1 MTGTVSDRTI
11 ENANAFEGWA
21 DDDFTEG
28 VIETRDLRKSYGE
41 VEAVRGL
48 DLRVERGS
56 IYGFLG
62 RNGAG
67 KTTTIKMLLGM
78 TRPTG
83 GEGRILGLRIDDA
96 RESVEARRRTG
107 FVGEDKGLYDY
118 MTVGQMLA
126 FTRPFFP
133 RWRADLEAKYMRA
146 FDLPAGRKVRAL
158 SKGMRT
164 KLALLLALARGAE
177 LLILDEPS
185 EGLDPAATEEL
196 LGMLTGLVAAEGL
209 TVFFSSHQIA
219 DVEQVADRVCII
231 HRGRVRVEG
240 ALDDLRERYRAIR
253 LAYEDESAAAR
264 FAVVPGVERVRTEGR
279 WITLLVSRDAE
290 RIAGEAVAAGALD
303 ADVRPVTLKEI
314 FLEMSRDVTAD
325 E

>member
-1 MTGTVSDRTI
+1 MRD
-11 ENANAFEGWA
+11 AH
-21 DDDFTEG
+21 TEAAAG
-28 VIETRDLRKSYGE
+28 AARAPGGGAVIEADGLRKSYGG

-48 DLRVERGS
+48 DLSVPRGS

-78 TRPTG
+78 TRPSG
-83 GEGRILGLRIDDA
+83 GAARVLGLRADDPA
-96 RESVEARRRTG
+96 ESVEARRRTG

-133 RWRADLEAKYMRA
+133 RWRADLEAQYLRA
-146 FDLPAGRKVRAL
+146 FELPVGRKVRAL

-177 LLILDEPS
+177 LLILDEPT
-185 EGLDPAATEEL
+185 EGLDPAVTEEL
-196 LGMLTGLVAAEGL
+196 LGILTGLVASEDL

-219 DVEQVADRVCII
+219 EVEQVADRVCII
-231 HRGRVRVEG
+231 HGGRVRVEG
-240 ALDDLRERYRAIR
+240 ALDDLRERYRR
-253 LAYEDESAAAR
+253 VSLVYGDEAPAPAA
-264 FAVVPGVERVRTEGR
+264 FASTPGVERVRAEGR
-279 WITLLVSRDAE
+279 WLTLLVSRDAE
-290 RIAGEAVAAGALD
+290 RVAGEARAGGALD
-303 ADVRPVTLKEI
+303 AEVRPVGLKEI
-314 FLEMSRDVTAD
+314 FLETAKD
-325 E
+325 EAE